1 MEESNT
7 EQFLRA
13 YSGCEAQI
21 FAYLVTL
28 LGNWSDAE
36 EVYQETTLALWRSFD
51 DYQPGTNF
59 MHWAK
64 RVAFNRV
71 LTFRKQKKR
80 QGIPCSSEFFSA
92 VEEAVAIENDL
103 FDARARA
110 LANCLKKLT
119 DQERQLISLRYE
131 NDCTIKDVAAKTG
144 RPANTLYKALGR
156 IRHALLECIE
166 RTLSREEQA

>member
-1 MEESNT
+1 
-7 EQFLRA
+7 
-13 YSGCEAQI
+13 
-21 FAYLVTL
+21 
-28 LGNWSDAE
+28 
-36 EVYQETTLALWRSFD
+36 
-51 DYQPGTNF
+51 

-80 QGIPCSSEFFSA
+80 QGIPCSGEFLNA
-92 VEEAVAIENDL
+92 VEEAVASENEL